1 MNILD
6 LFDECLEALG
16 KNKEI
21 LSEEL
26 TAKYY
31 ELLSN
36 SFPFTS
42 WGRIKWEEV
51 CCHLSIDYEEEIY
64 DWLAKKHFKD
74 RNIIILWGY
83 GEQPALKTSI
93 EHALNVIDDVTAVGS
108 DTFMFSESG
117 YVIEFFHDG
126 DVTIGKSPFIERIN
140 K

>member
-51 CCHLSIDYEEEIY
+51 CCHQFIDYEEEIY
-64 DWLAKKHFKD
+64 DWLAKHHFKD
-74 RNIIILWGY
+74 RNIII
-83 GEQPALKTSI
+83 Q
-93 EHALNVIDDVTAVGS
+93 H
-108 DTFMFSESG
+108 
-117 YVIEFFHDG
+117 
-126 DVTIGKSPFIERIN
+126 
-140 K
+140 

>member
-21 LSEEL
+21 LSEDL
-26 TAKYY
+26 TTKYY

-51 CCHLSIDYEEEIY
+51 CCHQSIVYEEEIY
-64 DWLAKKHFKD
+64 DWLANHHFKD
-74 RNIIILWGY
+74 RNIIILLGY
-83 GEQPALKTSI
+83 GEQPALKTSLV
-93 EHALNVIDDVTAVGS
+93 HALNVIDDVTAVGS
-108 DTFMFSESG
+108 DTFMFSEFG